1 MGWFLLLEL
10 WRMRKQHPIITSI
23 KEVLLSTGY
32 EHTYIIEVSQDTNV
46 IMVKLMLPYHIDLD
60 EFKDILENLKQELNA
75 NDYKISEQ
83 QGKKITILFGKRD
96 LSNVEFQK
104 ELLNMDS
111 LKISLPSSF
120 GCSYLDFEDDASCHL
135 LIGGTTRTGKSS
147 FLLYL
152 ASTIYTQTKGKATFY
167 IVSTKAKDF
176 YSLNELQN
184 ARIARFESELEEI
197 LNDLIIEYKLRD
209 QYLYSKDLEKATNAK
224 DVLKHYPNKYYLFQP
239 IFLIVDEYARFSDN
253 REIQKLIMEL
263 AETAGYVNIHLII
276 STQRPDA
283 RTVISPRIK
292 ANLLSRICFTTTD
305 ANNSIL
311 VLDQEG
317 AEKLGRIKG
326 RAIFLD
332 GETNIIQVPKIEP
345 DSFESWLKPYKK
357 EIVIHE
363 ESTNKETTGS
373 NDSTLANKIQDMFKE
388 SISLDGV
395 PEQHPSDQRMQ
406 SGHETPVNGWFRLAS
421 KEGKR

>member
-1 MGWFLLLEL
+1 MGWILLLEL
-10 WRMRKQHPIITSI
+10 WRMRKQHPILTSI
-23 KEVLLSTGY
+23 KEVLLATGY

-75 NDYKISEQ
+75 HDYKITEQ
-83 QGKKITILFGKRD
+83 QGKKITILFGKRELTMVD
-96 LSNVEFQK
+96 FNN
-104 ELLNMDS
+104 ELLNMNS
-111 LKISLPSSF
+111 LKVSLPNAF
-120 GCSYLDFEDDASCHL
+120 GCSYLDFSDDASCHL

-152 ASTIYTQTKGKATFY
+152 ASTIYTQTKGKSSFY

-176 YSLNELQN
+176 YSLNNLKN
-184 ARIARFESELEEI
+184 VKIARFENELLDILEE
-197 LNDLIIEYKLRD
+197 LINEYKLRD
-209 QYLYSKDLEKATNAK
+209 EYLYSKYLEKATNAK
-224 DVLKHYPNKYYLFQP
+224 DVLKHYPSKYYLFQP
-239 IFLIVDEYARFSDN
+239 IFLIIDEYARFSDN
-253 REIQKLIMEL
+253 RDIQKLIMEL

-276 STQRPDA
+276 ATQRPDA

-332 GETNIIQVPKIEP
+332 GETNIIQVPKIES
-345 DSFESWLKPYKK
+345 DSFESLLKPYKK
-357 EIVIHE
+357 ENVTHE

-373 NDSTLANKIQDMFKE
+373 NDSTLTNKIQDMFKE
-388 SISLDGV
+388 SISFNDLQ
-395 PEQHPSDQRMQ
+395 EQYSSNQRMQ
-406 SGHETPVNGWFRLAS
+406 SSDEASINGWFRLAS
-421 KEGKR
+421 KEGKG